1 MAEAGAGSHYDPQ
14 QIASYFDQYGLQEWD
29 RLVQTPVQEVKL
41 HIHTHYLEAYIPHGA
56 RVLEIGAGPGRFTQ
70 VLAGLGCR
78 VMVAD
83 ISPVQLDLNRRHAR
97 ELGFADAVEDW
108 RRLDICAMGELPDD
122 SFDAVVCY
130 GGPLSYVF
138 EQAGLAL
145 DECTRV
151 VKESGLLL
159 LSVMSLWGSAHA
171 FLPAVLSLPSD
182 LNQTVIRTGDTLEGP
197 HRCHMFR
204 AAELR
209 QLLEQTGWHV
219 QIMSA
224 SNVLATGWDS
234 GLAQIRQDEVR
245 WGELLRMELEACR
258 EAGCLDMGT
267 HLIAVARHHALPAS
281 AGSPPSPSHTAHRT
295 PSPRSR

>member
-1 MAEAGAGSHYDPQ
+1 MAKAGAGSHYDPQ

-29 RLVQTPVQEVKL
+29 RLVRTPVEEVKL
-41 HIHTHYLEAYIPHGA
+41 HIHTHYLAAYIPHGA

-78 VMVAD
+78 IVVAD
-83 ISPVQLDLNRRHAR
+83 ISPVQLELNRRHAG
-97 ELGFADAVEDW
+97 ELGYADAVDDW

-138 EQAGLAL
+138 EQARLAL
-145 DECTRV
+145 DECGRV
-151 VKESGLLL
+151 LKESGLLL

-171 FLPAVLSLPSD
+171 VLSAVLSLPSD
-182 LNQTVIRTGDTLEGP
+182 LNRTVIRTGDTPESS

-209 QLLEQTGWHV
+209 QLLEQAGWHV
-219 QIMSA
+219 LTMSA
-224 SNVLATGWDS
+224 SNALATGWNNA
-234 GLAQIRQDEVR
+234 LAEIRQDEIG
-245 WGELLRMELEACR
+245 WNELLRMELEACR

-267 HLIAVARHHALPAS
+267 HLIAVARRHALPAL